1 MEKVFAICI
10 SQKDKEDYS
19 IALPLE
25 EIDDKFITLGKEGV
39 LQKIREYDSVMQE
52 KDPSKLAIK
61 VLGKN
66 NKLYEDRYIQI
77 VTDPVYQSF
86 PIAPILDDALDGFSN
101 TNILKNRLLPYLK
114 RNISSNFAMMI
125 EKLNSDKQYFIDNFM
140 SLSYDEQRIVRGI
153 LLQNIYI
160 FKYVKKEEKPLTLNK
175 KRND

>member
-66 NKLYEDRYIQI
+66 NVDKALNINVIITNTIPLKLQ
-77 VTDPVYQSF
+77 
-86 PIAPILDDALDGFSN
+86 
-101 TNILKNRLLPYLK
+101 LLIK
-114 RNISSNFAMMI
+114 FA
-125 EKLNSDKQYFIDNFM
+125 K
-140 SLSYDEQRIVRGI
+140 
-153 LLQNIYI
+153 
-160 FKYVKKEEKPLTLNK
+160 
-175 KRND
+175 